1 MDETIVNKI
10 KESIVQ
16 ASNILVT
23 THIGPDGDALG
34 SMTAVGQMLTAM
46 GKQFD
51 MVCDDGMVRKFDYL
65 PLAKD
70 VRRRVDRKKIYDL
83 MIAVDC
89 GDEFRMGYVYSRL
102 TCEPVL
108 INIDHHISNN
118 NFGHINLVVADVT
131 STAELLANLIPQ
143 MDVTIDKGIA
153 TSLMTG
159 LVTDTLGF
167 RVTGVTGQTL
177 KIAGDLISAGAN
189 LAEITSKALVLQEL
203 NTIKMWSKGL
213 NKMHVEDMVSWA
225 VISIK
230 DQLAVSEDPVS
241 SHGLG
246 NMIADIHG
254 VAMGVVFT
262 EKEDNE
268 IRIGFRSRPP
278 WDVATLAAEL
288 GGGGHR
294 FAAGCTQHGEL
305 DDVVQYVITRAK
317 AVIAEQKATL
327 DNGQ

>member
-1 MDETIVNKI
+1 MDETIVEKI
-10 KESIVQ
+10 RESIVQ

-34 SMTAVGQMLTAM
+34 SLTAVGQMLHAM

-51 MVCDDGMVRKFDYL
+51 MACDDGVLRKFDYL

-131 STAELLANLIPQ
+131 STAELLANLIPK
-143 MDVTIDKGIA
+143 MGVTIDKGIA

-159 LVTDTLGF
+159 MVTDTLGF
-167 RVTGVTGQTL
+167 RVTGVTGETL
-177 KIAGDLISAGAN
+177 KVAGDLISAGAN
-189 LAEITSKALVLQEL
+189 LAEITLQALVLQEL
-203 NTIKMWSKGL
+203 NTVKIWGKGL
-213 NKMHVEDMVSWA
+213 NQMNVEDMVAWS
-225 VISIK
+225 VISLK
-230 DQLAVSEDPVS
+230 DQQAISDDPVS
-241 SHGLG
+241 NHGLG
-246 NMIADIHG
+246 NMISDIHG
-254 VAMGVVFT
+254 VAMSAVFT
-262 EKEDNE
+262 EKEDGE
-268 IRIGFRSRPP
+268 IKIGFRSRPP
-278 WDVATLAAEL
+278 WNVATLATEL

-294 FAAGCTQHGEL
+294 FAAGCSQHGDL
-305 DDVVQYVITRAK
+305 DDVVQLVIEKAK
-317 AVIAEQKATL
+317 ATIAEQKATL
-327 DNGQ
+327 EA

>member
-1 MDETIVNKI
+1 MDETIVEKI
-10 KESIVQ
+10 RESIVQ

-34 SMTAVGQMLTAM
+34 SLTAVGQMLHAM

-51 MVCDDGMVRKFDYL
+51 LVCDDGILRKFDYL

-131 STAELLANLIPQ
+131 STAELLANLIPK
-143 MDVTIDKGIA
+143 MGVTIDKGIA

-159 LVTDTLGF
+159 MVTDTLGF

-177 KIAGDLISAGAN
+177 KVAGDLISAGAN
-189 LAEITSKALVLQEL
+189 LAEITLQALVLQEL
-203 NTIKMWSKGL
+203 NTVKIWGKGL
-213 NKMHVEDMVSWA
+213 NQMQVEDMVAWS

-230 DQLAVSEDPVS
+230 DQQEVSDDPVS
-241 SHGLG
+241 NHGLG
-246 NMIADIHG
+246 NMISDIHG
-254 VAMGVVFT
+254 VAMSAVFT
-262 EKEDNE
+262 QKEDGE
-268 IRIGFRSRPP
+268 IKIGFRSRPP
-278 WDVATLAAEL
+278 WDVATLATEL

-294 FAAGCTQHGEL
+294 FASGCSQHGEL
-305 DDVVQYVITRAK
+305 DDVVQLVIEKAK
-317 AVIAEQKATL
+317 ATIAEQKAAL
-327 DNGQ
+327 DA